1 VPESTP
7 DLVRSFVELER
18 RRLQGSLAQD
28 ELTRWDGLKDQL
40 EVATGAVRPVGVERR
55 GAIRVS
61 TRLQVQVSWD
71 AARELAR
78 AHDLSEGG
86 VFLQTNHP
94 SQPGTPVDL
103 ELQDLRGRP
112 LNLAGTVVWVRM
124 EGEGAG
130 TPGMGIRFRN
140 LDEWDRTLLF
150 ELVEAALS
158 AL

>member
-1 VPESTP
+1 MPESTL
-7 DLVRSFVELER
+7 DLVTSFVELER

-28 ELTRWDGLKDQL
+28 ELTRWDGLRDQL
-40 EVATGAVRPVGVERR
+40 ELATGTVRPVGVERR
-55 GAIRVS
+55 EAIRVS
-61 TRLQVQVSWD
+61 TRLLVQVSWD

-94 SQPGTPVDL
+94 SQPGTPVEL
-103 ELQDLRGRP
+103 ELQDLRGAP
-112 LNLAGTVVWVRM
+112 LSLEGTVVWVRL
-124 EGEGAG
+124 EGQGVG

-140 LDEWDRTLLF
+140 LDDWDRTLLF
-150 ELVEAALS
+150 ELVEAALR